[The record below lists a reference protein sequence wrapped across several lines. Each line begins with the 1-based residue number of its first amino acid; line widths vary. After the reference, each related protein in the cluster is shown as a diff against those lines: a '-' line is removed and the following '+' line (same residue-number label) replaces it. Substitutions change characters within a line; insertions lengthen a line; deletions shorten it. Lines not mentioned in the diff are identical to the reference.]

1 MQNGKADTKFY
12 CSKMNPTTCM
22 FMSVCLWVSKTKKRL
37 KGSEVKD
44 AQACLT
50 LCNTWTIQS
59 MEFSRPEHW
68 SGQPFPSSGDLP
80 NPGIELR
87 SPTLW
92 ADSLPTELSGK
103 QIGLLTRTNYGL
115 VYLLHNLFFPSFSI
129 ISNIILIFKICMFVY
144 MNIEQ
149 ELYIT

>member
-1 MQNGKADTKFY
+1 
-12 CSKMNPTTCM
+12 MNPTTCM

-59 MEFSRPEHW
+59 MEFSRPEYW

-80 NPGIELR
+80 NQGIELR

-115 VYLLHNLFFPSFSI
+115 VYLLHNLFFS
-129 ISNIILIFKICMFVY
+129 LIFYNQQYNSYFQNMYVCIYEYRTRIVY
-144 MNIEQ
+144 NMKKDFKND
-149 ELYIT
+149 